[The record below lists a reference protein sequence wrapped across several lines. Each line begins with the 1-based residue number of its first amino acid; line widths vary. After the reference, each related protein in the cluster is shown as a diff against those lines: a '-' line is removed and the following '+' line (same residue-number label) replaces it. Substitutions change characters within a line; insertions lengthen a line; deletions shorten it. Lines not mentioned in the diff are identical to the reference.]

1 MIAKIAQLLREKIKP
16 QSPEHETEFLPAAL
30 EVLET
35 PPSPVGQIMLWTFFI
50 LITGI
55 LLWTLIGKVDEVAV
69 APGKLLPVGHVKVVQ
84 AEDKG
89 VVKSIYVKDGQKVVQ
104 GEVLLEFDTILT
116 AADVARIRKT
126 VAYYSLESDRLTAEK
141 EERLFVPQKYP
152 DLEEKDIDFQ
162 VKLYQS
168 RLIEYNSKLSTAEFN
183 IKQNE
188 ANLSSNQA
196 TYAKYV
202 SLYEIASKKE
212 KRIEQLVNENAI
224 AMFTLF
230 DHQEKRLELEHNIMT
245 QTSEIARLEWALLQS
260 REAVRAVIA
269 ERNRDISTQLVDD
282 RKQLQANMEE
292 LKKVEEKNRLS
303 RIVAPI
309 DGRISQLAIHTLGG
323 IVTPAQELLQ
333 VVPEDAELQV
343 EAWVA
348 NKDIGFIKPD
358 QAAEVKIET
367 FSFQKYGTIDA
378 TVVDISPDAVEDKE
392 KGRVYRVLLRLDKN
406 SFIVNDH
413 YAALSPGMT
422 ATGEIKIRRK
432 RIIEFFLDPFRQYQS
447 EALRER

>member
-1 MIAKIAQLLREKIKP
+1 MITKIAQYLRGKMDQ
-16 QSPEHETEFLPAAL
+16 QSLEQETEFLPAAL

-35 PPSPVGQIMLWTFFI
+35 PPSPVGRIMLWTFFI

-55 LLWTLIGKVDEVAV
+55 VLWTIIGHVDEVAV
-69 APGKLLPVGHVKVVQ
+69 AQGKLLPIGHVKVVQ

-89 VVKSIYVKDGQKVVQ
+89 VVKSIYVKDGQKVMQ
-104 GEVLLEFDTILT
+104 GEVLLELDTILT

-126 VAYYSLESDRLTAEK
+126 VAYYTLESERLTAEK
-141 EERLFVPQKYP
+141 EEILFVPQKYP
-152 DLEEKDIDFQ
+152 DLEDKDLDSQ
-162 VKLYQS
+162 VRLYQS
-168 RLIEYNSKLSTAEFN
+168 RLDEYNTKMSAAQFN
-183 IKQNE
+183 IKQNQ
-188 ANLSSNQA
+188 ASLSSNRA
-196 TYAKYV
+196 TYAKYKA
-202 SLYEIASKKE
+202 LYDIAREKE
-212 KRIEQLVNENAI
+212 KRIEELVDENAI
-224 AMFTLF
+224 SKFTLF
-230 DHQEKRLELEHNIMT
+230 DHQEKRLELEHNIVA
-245 QTSEIARLEWALLQS
+245 QTSEIARLEWALAQS
-260 REAVRAVIA
+260 REAVTTLTA
-269 ERNRDISTQLVDD
+269 ERNRDINTQLADD
-282 RKQLQANMEE
+282 RKQLQANTEE

-309 DGRISQLAIHTLGG
+309 DGKVSQLVMHTVGG

-348 NKDIGFIKPD
+348 NKDIGFIQPD

-367 FSFQKYGTIDA
+367 FSFQKYGTIGA
-378 TVVDISPDAVEDKE
+378 TVVDISPDAVEDKD

-406 SFIVNDH
+406 SFIVNDR
-413 YAALSPGMT
+413 YAALNPGMT
-422 ATGEIKIRRK
+422 ATAEIKIRQK